1 MDLRVVLA
9 GLFIAAGCFF
19 LIVAAIGILRFPDF
33 YTRMHPA
40 GKADTLG
47 QALIIAGLIIYWGI
61 NLVSVKLLIIALFLM
76 VANPTAA
83 YALANAAYA
92 SGIKPWK
99 KGEERR

>member
-1 MDLRVVLA
+1 MELRAVLA
-9 GLFIAAGCFF
+9 GLFMAAGCFF
-19 LIVAAIGILRFPDF
+19 LLVAAIGILRFPDF

-47 QALIIAGLIIYWGI
+47 QALVIAGLVVYWGI
-61 NLVSVKLLIIALFLM
+61 NLVSLKLVIIALFLT

-92 SGIKPWK
+92 AGVKPWK
-99 KGEERR
+99 KGDERN